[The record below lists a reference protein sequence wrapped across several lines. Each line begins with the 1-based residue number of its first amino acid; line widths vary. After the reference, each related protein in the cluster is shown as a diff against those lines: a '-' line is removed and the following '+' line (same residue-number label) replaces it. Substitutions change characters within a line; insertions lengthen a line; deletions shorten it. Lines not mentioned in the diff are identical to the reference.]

1 MLKYDEINMASA
13 ELVKYIESA
22 RAKQMSDDVIKMQLI
37 KAGWNESEV
46 SEVLKPSLKVDDS
59 LIPPPVPRIGMWVSF
74 QYVLLFISLYIWT
87 ISLGGIAYHATDRLI
102 KDPLDRSAPSM
113 GGLDNPVMKGYLAAI
128 IVAYPIFVLLFLRLK
143 KLSYEKPFTKSLGSR
158 KALIYLTLVITF
170 LILITHLIAIIY
182 GVLDGDIKGRSI
194 AHFII
199 TLSIA
204 GSVFFYLLH
213 DVRED
218 RKSL

>member
-1 MLKYDEINMASA
+1 MTSIDLA
-13 ELVKYIESA
+13 KYIEAA
-22 RAKQMSDDVIKMQLI
+22 RAKQIPDEEI
-37 KAGWNESEV
+37 KAQLLKTGWNESEILD
-46 SEVLKPSLKVDDS
+46 VLNPSKKIDKS
-59 LIPPPVPRIGMWVSF
+59 IIPPPVPRIGMWVSF

-87 ISLGGIAYHATDRLI
+87 ISLGGIAYYAANRFI
-102 KDPLDRSAPSM
+102 KDPLDQSTRSIGS
-113 GGLDNPVMKGYLAAI
+113 LDSSVMKGYLAAI

-158 KALIYLTLVITF
+158 KTLIYLTLIITF
-170 LILITHLIAIIY
+170 LILVIHLIAIIY

-194 AHFII
+194 AHFVI

-204 GSVFFYLLH
+204 GSIFFYLLH